1 MSEAGLEGKVG
12 GTPVIDV
19 SALRFVGQLAAKDNK
34 VVTRGGTG
42 LTYIGVPDNGHGDA
56 YYIPVVSGT
65 LAEVIKSNNF
75 EQIRESIIKQG
86 GKHFKNYDSPQQP
99 LQQKSPQYPLFP

>member
-1 MSEAGLEGKVG
+1 MSEEGLEGKVG

-19 SALRFVGQLAAKDNK
+19 STLRFVGQLAAKYNK
-34 VVTRGGTG
+34 VVTRDGTG

-75 EQIRESIIKQG
+75 EQIREIIIQQG
-86 GKHFKNYDSPQQP
+86 GIHFNNYSPSQQP
-99 LQQKSPQYPLFP
+99 LKQNPFPNTLSP